1 VDAEPP
7 MLPVMVTEV
16 VSGGFAAVASP
27 LALIDA
33 MAELEDAH
41 DVVAV
46 TSLCEP
52 SL

>member
-1 VDAEPP
+1 
-7 MLPVMVTEV
+7 MLPVIVTVV

-46 TSLCEP
+46 TSFWVP